1 MTLLP
6 IPDFCQNQRVGV
18 AYVSVWCK
26 SVGSSQI
33 ISQCKYSVYSRRE
46 IWRQGA
52 FYFAYFGFQINL
64 NACVMCCRC
73 RNYWTAYF
81 FFFLWILFQAP
92 SDLSSVKRSA
102 PAELLYWGI
111 KFDLSANLN
120 KFDSVI
126 WLETQLNVWKEEYKI
141 FRSSALC
148 LWCHASPRIVLPSC
162 ERGIREARGCKRV
175 RANSKLW
182 HSTCKPPPDRSAV
195 LHSMTSDPCQHEP
208 LKSDIFH
215 RRLSAPHG
223 IFAASSRVGR
233 EETREQRRWASLNKQ
248 YHLLFDDHFYLSVNI
263 SYVTWWSL

>member
-1 MTLLP
+1 MNSFSGPVWSEFSQTLGSCRAPLLRNKVRFECKFKQ
-6 IPDFCQNQRVGV
+6 IWFC
-18 AYVSVWCK
+18 
-26 SVGSSQI
+26 
-33 ISQCKYSVYSRRE
+33 
-46 IWRQGA
+46 
-52 FYFAYFGFQINL
+52 NL
-64 NACVMCCRC
+64 TR
-73 RNYWTAYF
+73 
-81 FFFLWILFQAP
+81 
-92 SDLSSVKRSA
+92 
-102 PAELLYWGI
+102 
-111 KFDLSANLN
+111 
-120 KFDSVI
+120 
-126 WLETQLNVWKEEYKI
+126 TQLNVWKEECKI